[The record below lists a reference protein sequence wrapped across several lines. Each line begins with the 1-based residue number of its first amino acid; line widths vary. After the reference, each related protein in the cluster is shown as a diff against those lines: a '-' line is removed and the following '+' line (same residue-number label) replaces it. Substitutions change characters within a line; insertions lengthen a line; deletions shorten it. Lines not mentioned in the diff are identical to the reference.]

1 MQEKVKHRT
10 HVALSRDGKSSKLGQ
25 NSLKMTVRR
34 RSLRT
39 YMKSRRA
46 SDEACSE
53 QDTAI
58 LDEGERVKLCLIA
71 GRNSSLEHLPTA
83 TSPRVT
89 P

>member
-25 NSLKMTVRR
+25 N
-34 RSLRT
+34 SLRT